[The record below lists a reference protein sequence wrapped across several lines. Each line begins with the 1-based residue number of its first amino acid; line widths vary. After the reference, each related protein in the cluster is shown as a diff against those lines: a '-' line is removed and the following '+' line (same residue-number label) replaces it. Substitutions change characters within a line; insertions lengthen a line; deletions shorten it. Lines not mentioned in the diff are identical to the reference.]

1 MEGIAK
7 SSGKAAL
14 GTARTCSSKS
24 GDEPEGSSD
33 GTSRMVTEL
42 AAMSGRIAELE
53 AALKARDP
61 RITDSM
67 EELGKQPRA

>member
-1 MEGIAK
+1 MVGIAK
-7 SSGKAAL
+7 SSEKAAL
-14 GTARTCSSKS
+14 GMARTCSSKS

-42 AAMSGRIAELE
+42 AAMSGRITELK